1 MLKENGKEDYY
12 KKLLRN
18 AETYDKSGFYEAF
31 FKNLVDIPKFCH
43 EFLGNKNTKT
53 EKVKTSVDEEKT
65 KTKMVKTEVD
75 EEKTKTEMVK
85 TEVDGEK
92 EKEKNIEKKELSN
105 RMYHLFLIS
114 IISCNP
120 SLVEKI
126 YNFEHVSKFIN

>member
-1 MLKENGKEDYY
+1 
-12 KKLLRN
+12 
-18 AETYDKSGFYEAF
+18 
-31 FKNLVDIPKFCH
+31 
-43 EFLGNKNTKT
+43 
-53 EKVKTSVDEEKT
+53 
-65 KTKMVKTEVD
+65 MVKTEVD